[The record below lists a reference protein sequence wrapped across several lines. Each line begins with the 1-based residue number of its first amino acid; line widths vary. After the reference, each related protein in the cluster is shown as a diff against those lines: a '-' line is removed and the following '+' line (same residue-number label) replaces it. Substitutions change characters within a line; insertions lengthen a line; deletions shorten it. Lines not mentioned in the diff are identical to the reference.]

1 MLSLFAEL
9 APSVRRNLLL
19 LFGAALLFWASMSS
33 LLPTL
38 SVYVQRIGGD
48 DRAVGIVM
56 GSFAVGLLLLRPQ
69 MGRWADSR
77 GRKFVLILGAIAAAL
92 APLGYLSTRSIPL
105 LMALRVFHGLS
116 IAAFTTGYS
125 AFVVDLSPPQRKGE
139 LIGYMTLTQPLG
151 VAIGPALGSYLQTYF
166 GDVPNFLV
174 ASSFGMAALVGITT
188 IREPERP
195 AIALAPPA
203 SSDPSSPGTAAG
215 QGSPPAPEAF
225 WTRIAAAPFRVPA
238 AVMLAI
244 GLVFGTLS
252 TFIPLYILASEVDLI
267 PGLFYTVAA
276 IASFSARLLTGRQAD
291 RIGRGPF
298 ISLSLVCY
306 VLAMGRL
313 ATATTAADFLWA
325 GLLEGLAGG
334 LLIPMMVA
342 LVSDRAA
349 PQERGRTFALVL
361 LGFDLGIALAGPVL
375 GSLTGAIG
383 YGGLFAIAAGL
394 SLVALGLFVT
404 TSSATLGSS
413 LRFAIGRAPD
423 VYALGGR

>member
-1 MLSLFAEL
+1 MLSLFTEL

-38 SVYVQRIGGD
+38 SVYVQKIGGD
-48 DRAVGIVM
+48 DREVGIVM

-166 GDVPNFLV
+166 GDLPNFLV
-174 ASSFGMAALVGITT
+174 ASSFGLAALLGITT
-188 IREPERP
+188 IREPKRD
-195 AIALAPPA
+195 AIAP
-203 SSDPSSPGTAAG
+203 DPSPPEAAIADG
-215 QGSPPAPEAF
+215 QNSPPVREAF
-225 WTRIAAAPFRVPA
+225 WTRIAAAPYRVPA
-238 AVMLAI
+238 TVMLAI

-252 TFIPLYILASEVDLI
+252 TFIPLYILASGVDLI

-298 ISLSLVCY
+298 ISLSLVFY

-313 ATATTAADFLWA
+313 ATATTAVDFLWA

-349 PQERGRTFALVL
+349 PEERGRTFALVL

-375 GSLTGAIG
+375 GGLTGAIG

-394 SLVALGLFVT
+394 SLLALGLFMT
-404 TSSATLGSS
+404 TSSATLRSS

>member
-1 MLSLFAEL
+1 MLSLFTEL

-48 DRAVGIVM
+48 DREVGIVM

-77 GRKFVLILGAIAAAL
+77 GRKFVLILGTIAAAL
-92 APLGYLSTRSIPL
+92 APLGYWSTRSIPL

-166 GDVPNFLV
+166 GDGPNFLV
-174 ASSFGMAALVGITT
+174 AASFGLAALLGMTA
-188 IREPERP
+188 IREPDRP
-195 AIALAPPA
+195 AEPSPA
-203 SSDPSSPGTAAG
+203 ASRPGATGPGAVPGAI
-215 QGSPPAPEAF
+215 APEAF
-225 WTRIAAAPFRVPA
+225 WQRIAAAPFRVPA
-238 AVMLAI
+238 TVMLAI

-252 TFIPLYILASEVDLI
+252 TFVPLYILASEVDLI

-276 IASFSARLLTGRQAD
+276 IASFAARLLTGRQAD

-306 VLAMGRL
+306 VLAMGQL
-313 ATATTAADFLWA
+313 AVATTVADFLWA

-375 GSLTGAIG
+375 GGLTGAIG

-394 SLVALGLFVT
+394 SLLALGLFVT
-404 TSSATLGSS
+404 TSSATVGSS

-423 VYALGGR
+423 IYALGSP